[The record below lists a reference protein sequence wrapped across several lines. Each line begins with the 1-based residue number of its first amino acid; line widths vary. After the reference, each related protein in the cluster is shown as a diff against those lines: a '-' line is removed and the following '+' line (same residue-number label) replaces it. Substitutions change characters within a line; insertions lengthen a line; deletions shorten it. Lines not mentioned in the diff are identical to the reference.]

1 MEEKLIKLLL
11 FLFKSVASMEH
22 VSFICHEMQLFQ
34 LFRFWFVCFVSINQ
48 YAPTGHS

>member
-1 MEEKLIKLLL
+1 MEEKLIN
-11 FLFKSVASMEH
+11 LFKFFASMEH
-22 VSFICHEMQLFQ
+22 VSFIYHEMQLFQ